1 MKPDLLILRPEPGA
15 SRTAAHA
22 RSLGLSAIAAP
33 LFEIISVDWTP
44 PDPALFDAVIVTSV
58 HAARQAGPAIS
69 LYRTLPCYAVGD
81 ASAAAAAAQAGFSD
95 VIVGPA
101 DGAALVAMMDE
112 AGVANAFHPC
122 GRDHIPLAS
131 SFRIEKRIVYAG
143 LAADRLPEGAAIA
156 LEGGAIALL
165 HSPRAAHC
173 FGQLLD
179 QAGIERASV
188 RLAAISPAAAEAAGE
203 GWESLSVAGMPRDH
217 ALLELAASLCQTD
230 RTSMESDG

>member
-81 ASAAAAAAQAGFSD
+81 ASAAAAAQAGFSE
-95 VIVGPA
+95 VIVGPS

-131 SFRIEKRIVYAG
+131 SFRIEKRIVYAA
-143 LAADRLPEGAAIA
+143 LAADRLPERAATA
-156 LEGGAIALL
+156 LKGGAIALL

-203 GWESLSVAGMPRDH
+203 GWKNLSVADIPRDH
-217 ALLELAASLCQTD
+217 ALLELAASLCKTD